1 MIFRFFLRFAGL
13 MALTALVLSA
23 FSAKAAVI
31 QVPGVTSFSETVKF
45 GGTKRS
51 AIYIHPTTYS
61 TRTKVPMLVLLHPR
75 TSNAEQM
82 ANLTRVM
89 YLVRDA
95 GIFVVLPNA
104 IAGDWADDPAEAN
117 RPDDM
122 GYITSVINRA
132 VKRFPVNSRKVYM
145 AGYSD
150 GGQMTARFVCESPG
164 KIAAAGTNASSI
176 KNTLNRVCSPTLATP
191 VVMINGT
198 GDSVS
203 PYAGMLGLMS
213 APDAAR
219 RWAQFNGC
227 PTAPVRTALPDLV
240 ADYTTTVVDEY
251 SACASGGSVALYTV
265 SNGGHVWPGSP
276 FNVASLGLVSYDI
289 DATYAIWDFVR
300 RYTR

>member
-13 MALTALVLSA
+13 MALTALVLVA

-31 QVPGVTSFSETVKF
+31 QVPGVTSFKETVKF
-45 GGTKRS
+45 GGLKRS
-51 AIYIHPTTYS
+51 AVYLHPTNYS
-61 TRTKVPMLVLLHPR
+61 TKTKVPMLVLLHPR
-75 TSNAEQM
+75 TSTGEQM

-89 YLVRDA
+89 YLVRDT
-95 GIFVVLPNA
+95 GIFVALPDA
-104 IAGDWADDPAEAN
+104 VAGDWADEPGEAN

-122 GYITSVINRA
+122 GYLTSVINRA
-132 VKRFPVNSRKVYM
+132 VKRFPVNARKVYM

-150 GGQMTARFVCESPG
+150 GGQMTARYVCESPA

-176 KNTLNRVCSPTLATP
+176 KNSLNRVCNPSRATP

-203 PYAGMLGLMS
+203 PYAGMIGLMS
-213 APDAAR
+213 APDAAK
-219 RWAQFNGC
+219 RWAQINGC

-240 ADYTTTVVDEY
+240 ADYTTTVVDQY
-251 SACASGGSVALYTV
+251 AACASGGSVALYTV
-265 SNGGHVWPGSP
+265 NNGGHVWPGSP

-300 RYTR
+300 LYSR